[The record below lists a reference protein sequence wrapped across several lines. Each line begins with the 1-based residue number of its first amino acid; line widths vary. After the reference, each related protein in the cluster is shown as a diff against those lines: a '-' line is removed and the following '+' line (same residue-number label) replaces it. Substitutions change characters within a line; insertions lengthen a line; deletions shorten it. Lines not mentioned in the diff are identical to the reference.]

1 MSLKKYLNPSDRITV
16 FSKYN
21 CSECS
26 KIKSFLEDSSQ
37 EFKYINIENVSDDD
51 DETFEI
57 IDNLKTLSNSSS
69 FPFCFFYGD
78 YISASNL
85 KKKLIF
91 ETTEDF

>member
-1 MSLKKYLNPSDRITV
+1 MSLKKHLNPSEKITV
-16 FSKYN
+16 FSKHN

-26 KIKSFLEDSSQ
+26 KIKSFLEENRQ
-37 EFKYINIENVSDDD
+37 EFKYIYIENVSDDD
-51 DETFEI
+51 NEIFEI
-57 IDNLKTLSNSSS
+57 IDHLKKLSNSSS

-78 YISASNL
+78 YISASDL